1 MAECFWTD
9 LVGVTQGLCGED
21 AGGDLFAI
29 AYYDMW
35 HGPPKRGMYVVNKND
50 VPVDIDERDS
60 VSAYAV
66 PLTRAKV
73 TATEFYE
80 FLPPDYSCGL
90 QVYDIHGEVHSIF
103 DDYYMYMNTRPDL
116 TSIALASPA
125 TTTGLDID
133 LIYTLDEWGDGHVWA
148 LLDSD
153 FTPGYGLT
161 KLTVDTDIG
170 VFDWWIMV
178 DNCF

>member
-35 HGPPKRGMYVVNKND
+35 SVPSQREMYVVNKND
-50 VPVDIDERDS
+50 VPVTPEDRDS
-60 VSAYAV
+60 RDTYALA
-66 PLTRAKV
+66 LTRAKV
-73 TATEFYE
+73 TEAVFYE
-80 FLPPDYSCGL
+80 HQDWSCGL
-90 QVYDIHGEVHSIF
+90 NLYDIHTGIKPADAFVFYFFTH
-103 DDYYMYMNTRPDL
+103 PDL
-116 TSIALASPA
+116 TSTSLASPV
-125 TTTGLDID
+125 TTPGLDID
-133 LIYTLDEWGDGHVWA
+133 LMYTGSEWA

-153 FTPGYGLT
+153 YTPGYGLT

-170 VFDWWIMV
+170 VFDWWICV
-178 DNCF
+178 FNCI